1 MRCLRLKNEK
11 NIKKYSRYA
20 NDSFLGSKYKVEA
33 PFFHYQI
40 YHQIKIHFRIWS
52 WSWEVH
58 LFFGYFFQKNAK
70 IFNFF
75 FKYIK
80 KKVDNERFDYGIWR
94 RNTMFL
100 WIQIDLC
107 TPFEVGEKIEHL
119 YHFFGHF
126 WDWREKCSKS
136 RFCSI

>member
-1 MRCLRLKNEK
+1 MRFLRLKNEK

-33 PFFHYQI
+33 TFFHYQI
-40 YHQIKIHFRIWS
+40 YHQIKIHFGIWS
-52 WSWEVH
+52 WSWKVH

-75 FKYIK
+75 FKYVN

-100 WIQIDLC
+100 WIQIDLW
-107 TPFEVGEKIEHL
+107 TSFEVGEKIEHL

-136 RFCSI
+136 RFYSI